1 MNSDIIF
8 SIVVVCGIAAL
19 VALYYKTFVLDRTT
33 LAQKIDSHETGTNL
47 VERLN
52 RSDAS
57 SEKGILP

>member
-8 SIVVVCGIAAL
+8 SIVVVFGIAAL
-19 VALYYKTFVLDRTT
+19 VALYFKTFVLDRTT
-33 LAQKIDSHETGTNL
+33 LAQKIDSHETGANL

-57 SEKGILP
+57 SGKGILP